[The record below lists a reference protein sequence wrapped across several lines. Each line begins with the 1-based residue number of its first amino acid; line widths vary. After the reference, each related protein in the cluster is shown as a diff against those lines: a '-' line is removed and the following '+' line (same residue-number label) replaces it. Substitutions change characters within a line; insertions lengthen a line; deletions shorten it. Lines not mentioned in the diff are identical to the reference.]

1 MKRFFTLTFIAISF
15 NFYAQ
20 QGEKVEMY
28 DADKIGGNA
37 IFEDFDLDGDK
48 DLLTL

>member
-1 MKRFFTLTFIAISF
+1 
-15 NFYAQ
+15 
-20 QGEKVEMY
+20 MY

-48 DLLTL
+48 DLLTFQQNNFPLMMYENISGNTQVSLRK